1 LLAGS
6 CDFHTRGI
14 EGVQHQQCIPFT
26 KNQLCTW
33 VAATLHSPPRYDYFG
48 AENKKLSS
56 IVHPIAKDKGS
67 MTSNSK
73 ITLNDA
79 IAAMESAYARLAA
92 ATDIAVY
99 ERANV
104 AAQREALQQEISQS
118 WQEHSGQLEAALA
131 EATSENEFLRQD
143 NLRLSNQLQQLQKDY
158 LELQTNTGHVVTR
171 LDNTVRQLD
180 LILEH

>member
-1 LLAGS
+1 
-6 CDFHTRGI
+6 
-14 EGVQHQQCIPFT
+14 
-26 KNQLCTW
+26 
-33 VAATLHSPPRYDYFG
+33 
-48 AENKKLSS
+48 
-56 IVHPIAKDKGS
+56 
-67 MTSNSK
+67 MTSSSK

-92 ATDIAVY
+92 ATDIAVH
-99 ERANV
+99 ERSHV
-104 AAQREALQQEISQS
+104 AAQREALQHEITQS
-118 WQEHSGQLEAALA
+118 WQQHSGQLEAALA
-131 EATSENEFLRQD
+131 ESTSENEFLRQD